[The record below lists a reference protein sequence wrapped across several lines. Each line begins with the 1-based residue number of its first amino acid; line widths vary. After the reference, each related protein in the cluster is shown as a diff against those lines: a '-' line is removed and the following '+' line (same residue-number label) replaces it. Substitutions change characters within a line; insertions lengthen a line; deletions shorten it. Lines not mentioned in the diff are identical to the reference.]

1 MAGKER
7 KKSMF
12 LFKKAETFCLWM
24 FLLREKSN
32 LRKLEVLLM
41 EGDSLVANGDSLDA

>member
-1 MAGKER
+1 
-7 KKSMF
+7 MF

-41 EGDSLVANGDSLDA
+41 EIPWLLMEIPWMLEIPT